1 MSPISPAE
9 RLRAFIA
16 SESAGGIILIVAA
29 ALALAIANSPL
40 LPDYQKLLSTPVA
53 FSAGSLVAI
62 DKPLLLWINDGLMAL
77 FFFLIGLEVKR
88 EIVTG
93 QLRSWKQAS
102 LPIIAAIGGMAI
114 PAIVFVALNL
124 GSPENL
130 RGWAI
135 PAATDIAFALGLLAL
150 LGSRVPVA
158 LKALLLAIAIIDD
171 IGAIA
176 IIAIFYTENMN
187 LAALAL
193 ALIPAAA
200 MLLLNRAGVARTIPY
215 FLFAALLWICVLK
228 SGVHATLAGVVTALF
243 VPIAT
248 GEERPLER
256 LEHALHPWVAFLILP
271 IFAFSNA
278 GVSFAGAGL
287 DALLAPLSLGI
298 AAGLVIGKQLGI
310 FGACWLAVKAGW
322 ARLPE
327 GVGFRHVYGLSCLAG
342 IGFTMSLFI
351 GNLAFADPQQIAA
364 VKFGVLGGSLVS
376 AITGIVVL
384 RFASPRKQ
392 TQVAA

>member
-102 LPIIAAIGGMAI
+102 LPIIAAIGGMAV

-248 GEERPLER
+248 GDERPLER

-271 IFAFSNA
+271 IFAFANA

-298 AAGLVIGKQLGI
+298 AGGLVIGKQLGI

-351 GNLAFADPQQIAA
+351 GNLAFVDPQQIAA

>member
-1 MSPISPAE
+1 MSSISPAE

-16 SESAGGIILIVAA
+16 SESVGGIILIVAA

-193 ALIPAAA
+193 ALVPAVA

-248 GEERPLER
+248 GDERPLER

-271 IFAFSNA
+271 IFAFANA

-351 GNLAFADPQQIAA
+351 GNLAFVDPQQIAA

>member
-102 LPIIAAIGGMAI
+102 LPIIAAIGGMAV

-193 ALIPAAA
+193 ALVPAAA

-271 IFAFSNA
+271 IFAFANA

-298 AAGLVIGKQLGI
+298 AGGLVIGKQLGI

>member
-1 MSPISPAE
+1 MSSISPAE

-16 SESAGGIILIVAA
+16 SESVGGIILIVAA

-193 ALIPAAA
+193 ALVPAAA

-248 GEERPLER
+248 GDERPLER

-351 GNLAFADPQQIAA
+351 GNLAFVDPQQIAA

>member
-9 RLRAFIA
+9 RLRTFIA

-102 LPIIAAIGGMAI
+102 LPIIAAIGGMAF

-193 ALIPAAA
+193 ALVPAAA

-351 GNLAFADPQQIAA
+351 GNLAFVDPQQIAA